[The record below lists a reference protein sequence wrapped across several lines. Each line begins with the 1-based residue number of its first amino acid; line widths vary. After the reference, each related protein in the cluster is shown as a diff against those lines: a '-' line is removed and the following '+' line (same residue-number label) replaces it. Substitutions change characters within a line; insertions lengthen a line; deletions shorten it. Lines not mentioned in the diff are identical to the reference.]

1 MPTAQ
6 RPGRVSAILREH
18 RALAALSILFVSG
31 AVSPSR
37 AAENGP
43 VVSVT
48 GGLVRGVAL
57 EDGKGAV
64 FKGVPFAEPP
74 LGMLRWREPQPVVG
88 WGEDVREAYESG
100 PPAAQPAQGWNNADA
115 AAGSED
121 CLYLDVWTPSVRSAA
136 HLPVM
141 VWIHGGANVAGA
153 GGFDPLYDGRALIG
167 HGVVLVVVEYRL
179 GVFGFFSHPELTLES
194 PHHASG
200 NYGLMDQVAALQ
212 WVHDN
217 IANMGG
223 DPDNVTLFGQSAGSM
238 DVLALMASP
247 LARGLFQKAIA
258 ESGPSALGPHGPA
271 ATLATTEQAGVAL
284 AAKLNA
290 PATGTLAYL
299 RSLATD
305 TLLNKLPGTAAL
317 SADGWVLPSAP
328 LDVFAQGKE
337 SQVPLIIGSNAIEF
351 PANGGPEQIKKMMQD
366 VFGDLTPRALVLY
379 GLAGD
384 GPSPKPDPVYGNTA
398 DQWGSDLFRCPAVVQ
413 GEWHSSAGNPTW
425 EYQFDRAIPPNPRT
439 AHSGDLPYVFGN
451 LPTTGGMSGKYQD
464 ADRALSGTIQAYWT
478 QFAKTGN
485 PNGPGVA
492 TWPQYNGKTRKY
504 LNFTA
509 AAEVAVAENQR
520 GAICDLFRE
529 ALRKQAGSP

>member
-1 MPTAQ
+1 
-6 RPGRVSAILREH
+6 
-18 RALAALSILFVSG
+18 
-31 AVSPSR
+31 
-37 AAENGP
+37 
-43 VVSVT
+43 
-48 GGLVRGVAL
+48 
-57 EDGKGAV
+57 
-64 FKGVPFAEPP
+64 
-74 LGMLRWREPQPVVG
+74 
-88 WGEDVREAYESG
+88 
-100 PPAAQPAQGWNNADA
+100 
-115 AAGSED
+115 
-121 CLYLDVWTPSVRSAA
+121 
-136 HLPVM
+136 
-141 VWIHGGANVAGA
+141 
-153 GGFDPLYDGRALIG
+153 
-167 HGVVLVVVEYRL
+167 
-179 GVFGFFSHPELTLES
+179 
-194 PHHASG
+194 
-200 NYGLMDQVAALQ
+200 
-212 WVHDN
+212 
-217 IANMGG
+217 
-223 DPDNVTLFGQSAGSM
+223 
-238 DVLALMASP
+238 
-247 LARGLFQKAIA
+247 
-258 ESGPSALGPHGPA
+258 
-271 ATLATTEQAGVAL
+271 
-284 AAKLNA
+284 
-290 PATGTLAYL
+290 
-299 RSLATD
+299 
-305 TLLNKLPGTAAL
+305 
-317 SADGWVLPSAP
+317 
-328 LDVFAQGKE
+328 
-337 SQVPLIIGSNAIEF
+337 
-351 PANGGPEQIKKMMQD
+351 MQD